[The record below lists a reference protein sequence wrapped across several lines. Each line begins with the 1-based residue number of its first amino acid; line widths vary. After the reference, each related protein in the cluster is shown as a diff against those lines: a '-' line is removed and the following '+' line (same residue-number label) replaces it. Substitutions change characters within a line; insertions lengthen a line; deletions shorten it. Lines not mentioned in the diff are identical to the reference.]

1 MAKKITMDSVHAFLA
16 GKEFHRGN
24 MAVNTNGDVTYLR
37 LHGNTIA
44 TRTKDGRVYIDSC
57 GWFTNTTKER
67 LNYLL
72 KLLNGNYQITQKNW
86 LWYINSNQWN
96 GDKILVQGL

>member
-1 MAKKITMDSVHAFLA
+1 MAKNITMDSVHAFLS
-16 GKEFHRGN
+16 GQEFNREN
-24 MAVNTNGDVTYLR
+24 MAVNANGDVTYLR

-72 KLLNGNYQITQKNW
+72 QLLNSNYRIVQKNW
-86 LWYINSNQWN
+86 WWYINGKQWDGN
-96 GDKILVQGL
+96 KILVQGL